1 MLYMFH
7 TLCKPR
13 EDIYFRKSSSSWP
26 EIILQPLDVDLSCYA
41 NYGELVFCKR
51 TCYKHLTKFERATFK
66 VKEMKRETE
75 DVIRAR
81 EPVRTKRMI

>member
-1 MLYMFH
+1 MFN

-41 NYGELVFCKR
+41 NYGELVFCK
-51 TCYKHLTKFERATFK
+51 HLTKFERATFK

-75 DVIRAR
+75 DDIRAR
-81 EPVRTKRMI
+81 EPVRTKRTIRSED